1 MMYFTCSGVVA
12 HPLPQTW
19 LILEKKRTALP
30 IRNVRT
36 FSSLGAPRNT
46 SDSAA
51 ARGSS
56 QRNALWRMED
66 DHSRVGIILALNQGR
81 QKPWFHPY
89 VSPLRIIKIKT
100 TGVNITTIAYLK
112 VLIIEMGSTILLM
125 VVFQSRESIGTIC
138 GGERSRKCISLTKLF
153 NLALPPIIL
162 GSVEKIGLISNGNPY
177 LSPISSHF
185 SSFFVI
191 GETINE

>member
-1 MMYFTCSGVVA
+1 
-12 HPLPQTW
+12 
-19 LILEKKRTALP
+19 
-30 IRNVRT
+30 
-36 FSSLGAPRNT
+36 
-46 SDSAA
+46 
-51 ARGSS
+51 
-56 QRNALWRMED
+56 MED

-89 VSPLRIIKIKT
+89 VRTLRIIKIKT

-112 VLIIEMGSTILLM
+112 VLIIEMASTILLM

-153 NLALPPIIL
+153 NLALPPTIL